1 MGVGEEEVEVK
12 ARLQSLTLPHA
23 VNWLNVAPI
32 ISLGLHLR
40 PQEFVLAAGYRL
52 GLPLYGEGPAPTCPV
67 CHQPSD
73 RRGTH
78 SMSCGSGPERNWR
91 HNSLRDAMHEYAVE
105 AGYGPRKE
113 VRFLL
118 PGRDSRPADVL
129 IPHFAGGRAGRD
141 QGPRKTKVSANAS
154 FPTKSG
160 CGSAYFFQF
169 LFATF
174 QRDFLLS
181 SFFRSPKNYFNQIS
195 VLFR

>member
-1 MGVGEEEVEVK
+1 MWVGEEEVEVK

-23 VNWLNVAPI
+23 GNWLNVAPI
-32 ISLGLHLR
+32 ITLGLHLR

-52 GLPLYGEGPAPTCPV
+52 GLPLYGEGPTPTCPV

-91 HNSLRDAMHEYAVE
+91 HNSLRDAIHEYAVE
-105 AGYGPRKE
+105 AGFNPRKE

-129 IPHFAGGRAGRD
+129 IPHFAGGRDAALDVTVVNPCQVATVVGAAETPGHAIIFAHNRKVRGRP
-141 QGPRKTKVSANAS
+141 Q
-154 FPTKSG
+154 
-160 CGSAYFFQF
+160 
-169 LFATF
+169 
-174 QRDFLLS
+174 
-181 SFFRSPKNYFNQIS
+181 
-195 VLFR
+195 